1 MQKIKSIIGIV
12 ACLLLI
18 CMFVVVGVLA
28 ASTASVQVSVSVS
41 YTPSVS
47 ANLKVATSDSE
58 SGCYWDGTNSFP
70 ATEAGTGVDNG
81 YVSIVDDETTT
92 TKIPTADDEFLN
104 CDVFGRVT
112 LYIQIEN
119 TSGFAVCSEITL
131 ANNDNPDPVVKI
143 QSVENVYLE
152 AKTEGESTNIK
163 IAKVVLSSVK
173 TTVGGSATLN
183 VAIIRCDGVDGASS
197 YLPDLLYS
205 VDFSKD
211 ESTFKN
217 VISKSATNIN
227 FNAYTVANINF
238 TNEDPNVYTIT
249 STSTSTFYL
258 KITNTSQS
266 IIYYKLGTGTF
277 KPIGV
282 GVTSDA
288 IKVSTSTETLTLSD
302 SSDSNA

>member
-18 CMFVVVGVLA
+18 CMFLVIGVLA
-28 ASTASVQVSVSVS
+28 ASTASVQVSVSVN

-47 ANLKVATSDSE
+47 ANLKVATSDSK

-70 ATEAGTGVDNG
+70 TNEASSDVNG
-81 YVSIVDDETTT
+81 YVSIANDGT
-92 TKIPTADDEFLN
+92 TKIPTTEGSYLN
-104 CDVFGRVT
+104 CDVFGRVA

-131 ANNDNPDPVVKI
+131 ANDDSTSIEI

-152 AKTEGESTNIK
+152 AKPEGESTEANMK
-163 IAKVVLSSVK
+163 IAKVVLSSVT
-173 TTVGGSATLN
+173 TTVGANAILN
-183 VAIIRCDGVDGASS
+183 VDIIRCDGAEGESS
-197 YLPDLLYS
+197 YLPNLLYS

-211 ESTFKN
+211 NSTFKN

-227 FNAYTVANINF
+227 LNAYTVAKINF
-238 TNEDPNVYTIT
+238 TNEDPNVYTII
-249 STSTSTFYL
+249 STDSTFYL

-266 IIYYKLGTGTF
+266 TIYYKVGSGEF
-277 KPIGV
+277 ISIGV
-282 GVTSDA
+282 GATSSV
-288 IKVSTSTETLTLSD
+288 ITINTSTESLTLS
-302 SSDSNA
+302 STGA

>member
-18 CMFVVVGVLA
+18 CMFLVVGVLA
-28 ASTASVQVSVSVS
+28 ASTASVQVSVSVN

-70 ATEAGTGVDNG
+70 TNEASSGVNG
-81 YVSIVDDETTT
+81 YVSIANDGT
-92 TKIPTADDEFLN
+92 TKIPTTEGSYLN
-104 CDVFGRVT
+104 CDVFGRVA

-131 ANNDNPDPVVKI
+131 ANDDSTSIEI

-152 AKTEGESTNIK
+152 AKPEGESTEANMK
-163 IAKVVLSSVK
+163 IAKVVLSSVT
-173 TTVGGSATLN
+173 TTVGANAILN
-183 VAIIRCDGVDGASS
+183 VDIIRCDGAEGESS
-197 YLPDLLYS
+197 YLPNLLYS

-211 ESTFKN
+211 NSTFKN

-227 FNAYTVANINF
+227 LNAYTVAKINF

-249 STSTSTFYL
+249 STVSPFYL
-258 KITNTSQS
+258 KITNTSES
-266 IIYYKLGTGTF
+266 IIYYKVGSGEF
-277 KPIGV
+277 ISIGV
-282 GVTSDA
+282 GATSSV
-288 IKVSTSTETLTLSD
+288 ITINTSTESLTLS
-302 SSDSNA
+302 STGA

>member
-18 CMFVVVGVLA
+18 CMFLVVGVLA
-28 ASTASVQVSVSVS
+28 ASTASVQVSVSVN

-70 ATEAGTGVDNG
+70 TNEASSGVNG
-81 YVSIVDDETTT
+81 YVSIANDGT
-92 TKIPTADDEFLN
+92 TKIPTTEGSYLN
-104 CDVFGRVT
+104 CDVFGRVA

-131 ANNDNPDPVVKI
+131 ANDDSTSIEI

-152 AKTEGESTNIK
+152 AKPEGESTEANMK
-163 IAKVVLSSVK
+163 IAKVVLSSVT
-173 TTVGGSATLN
+173 TTVGANAVLN
-183 VAIIRCDGVDGASS
+183 VDIIRCDGAEGESS
-197 YLPDLLYS
+197 YLPNLLYS

-211 ESTFKN
+211 NSTFKN

-227 FNAYTVANINF
+227 LNAYTVAKINF

-249 STSTSTFYL
+249 STVSPFYL
-258 KITNTSQS
+258 KITNTSES
-266 IIYYKLGTGTF
+266 SIYYKVGSGEFISIDVGTSSVIT
-277 KPIGV
+277 IN
-282 GVTSDA
+282 
-288 IKVSTSTETLTLSD
+288 TSTESLTLS
-302 SSDSNA
+302 STGA

>member
-18 CMFVVVGVLA
+18 CMFLVVGVLA
-28 ASTASVQVSVSVS
+28 ASTASVQVSVSVN

-58 SGCYWDGTNSFP
+58 SGCYWDGTNSFL
-70 ATEAGTGVDNG
+70 TNEASSDVNG
-81 YVSIVDDETTT
+81 YVSIANDGT
-92 TKIPTADDEFLN
+92 TKIPTTEGSYLN
-104 CDVFGRVT
+104 CDVFGRVA

-131 ANNDNPDPVVKI
+131 ANDDSTSIEI

-152 AKTEGESTNIK
+152 AKPEGESTEANMK
-163 IAKVVLSSVK
+163 VAKVVLSSVT
-173 TTVGGSATLN
+173 TTVGANAILN
-183 VAIIRCDGVDGASS
+183 VDIIRCDGAEGESS
-197 YLPDLLYS
+197 YLPNLLYS

-211 ESTFKN
+211 NSTFKN

-227 FNAYTVANINF
+227 LNAYTVAKINF

-249 STSTSTFYL
+249 STSPFYL
-258 KITNTSQS
+258 KITNTSES
-266 IIYYKLGTGTF
+266 SIYYKVGSGEF
-277 KPIGV
+277 ISIGV
-282 GVTSDA
+282 GATSSV
-288 IKVSTSTETLTLSD
+288 ITINTSTESLTLS
-302 SSDSNA
+302 STGA

>member
-18 CMFVVVGVLA
+18 CMFLVVGVLA

-70 ATEAGTGVDNG
+70 TNEASSGVDGNG
-81 YVSIVDDETTT
+81 YVSIANDGT
-92 TKIPTADDEFLN
+92 TKIPTTEGSYLN
-104 CDVFGRVT
+104 CDVFGRVA

-131 ANNDNPDPVVKI
+131 ANDDSTSIKI

-152 AKTEGESTNIK
+152 AKPEGESTVANMK
-163 IAKVVLSSVK
+163 VAKVVLSSVT
-173 TTVGGSATLN
+173 TTVGASAILN
-183 VAIIRCDGVDGASS
+183 VDIIRCDGAEGESS

-211 ESTFKN
+211 NSTFKN

-227 FNAYTVANINF
+227 FNAYTVAKINF

-249 STSTSTFYL
+249 STVSPFYL

-266 IIYYKLGTGTF
+266 TIYYKLGSGTF
-277 KPIGV
+277 TAIDV
-282 GVTSDA
+282 GATSSV
-288 IKVSTSTETLTLSD
+288 ITINTSTESLTLS
-302 SSDSNA
+302 STGA

>member
-18 CMFVVVGVLA
+18 CMFLVVGVLA
-28 ASTASVQVSVSVS
+28 ASTASVQVSVSVN

-70 ATEAGTGVDNG
+70 TNEASSDVNG
-81 YVSIVDDETTT
+81 YVSIANDGT
-92 TKIPTADDEFLN
+92 TKIPTTEGSYLN
-104 CDVFGRVT
+104 CDVFGRVA

-131 ANNDNPDPVVKI
+131 ANDDSTSIEI

-152 AKTEGESTNIK
+152 AKPEGESTEANMK
-163 IAKVVLSSVK
+163 VAKVVLSSVT
-173 TTVGGSATLN
+173 TTVGANAILN
-183 VAIIRCDGVDGASS
+183 VDIIRCDGAEGESS
-197 YLPDLLYS
+197 YLPNLLYS

-211 ESTFKN
+211 NSTFKN

-227 FNAYTVANINF
+227 LNAYTVAKINF

-249 STSTSTFYL
+249 STVSPFYL
-258 KITNTSQS
+258 KITNTSES
-266 IIYYKLGTGTF
+266 IIYYKVGSGEF
-277 KPIGV
+277 ISIGV
-282 GVTSDA
+282 GATSSV
-288 IKVSTSTETLTLSD
+288 ITINTSTESLTLS
-302 SSDSNA
+302 STGA

>member
-18 CMFVVVGVLA
+18 CMFLIVGVLA
-28 ASTASVQVSVSVS
+28 ASTASVQVSVSVN

-70 ATEAGTGVDNG
+70 TNEASSDVNG
-81 YVSIVDDETTT
+81 YVSIANDGT
-92 TKIPTADDEFLN
+92 TKIPTTEGSYLN
-104 CDVFGRVT
+104 CDVFGRVA

-131 ANNDNPDPVVKI
+131 ANDDSTSIEI

-152 AKTEGESTNIK
+152 AKPEGESTEANMK
-163 IAKVVLSSVK
+163 IAKVVLSSVT
-173 TTVGGSATLN
+173 TTVGANAILN
-183 VAIIRCDGVDGASS
+183 VDIIRCDGAEGESS
-197 YLPDLLYS
+197 YLPNLLYS

-211 ESTFKN
+211 NSTFKN

-227 FNAYTVANINF
+227 LNAYTVAKINF

-249 STSTSTFYL
+249 STVSPFYL
-258 KITNTSQS
+258 KITNTSES
-266 IIYYKLGTGTF
+266 IIYYKVGSGEF
-277 KPIGV
+277 ISIGV
-282 GVTSDA
+282 GATSSV
-288 IKVSTSTETLTLSD
+288 ITINTSTESLTLS
-302 SSDSNA
+302 STGA

>member
-18 CMFVVVGVLA
+18 CMFLVVGILA
-28 ASTASVQVSVSVS
+28 ASTASVQVSVSVN

-70 ATEAGTGVDNG
+70 TNEASSGVDGNG
-81 YVSIVDDETTT
+81 YVSIANDGT
-92 TKIPTADDEFLN
+92 TKIPTTEGSFLN
-104 CDVFGRVT
+104 CDVFGRVA

-131 ANNDNPDPVVKI
+131 ANDDSTSIEI

-152 AKTEGESTNIK
+152 AKPEGESTEANMK
-163 IAKVVLSSVK
+163 VAKVVLSSVT
-173 TTVGGSATLN
+173 TTVGANAILN
-183 VAIIRCDGVDGASS
+183 VDIIRCDGAEGESS
-197 YLPDLLYS
+197 YLPNLLYS

-211 ESTFKN
+211 NSTFKN

-227 FNAYTVANINF
+227 LNAYTVAKINF

-249 STSTSTFYL
+249 STVSPFYL
-258 KITNTSQS
+258 KITNTSES
-266 IIYYKLGTGTF
+266 IIYYKVGSGEF
-277 KPIGV
+277 ISIGV
-282 GVTSDA
+282 GATSSV
-288 IKVSTSTETLTLSD
+288 ITINTSTESLTLS
-302 SSDSNA
+302 STGA

>member
-18 CMFVVVGVLA
+18 CMFLIVGVLA
-28 ASTASVQVSVSVS
+28 ASTASVQVSVSVN

-47 ANLKVATSDSE
+47 ANLKVATSDSK

-70 ATEAGTGVDNG
+70 TNEASSGVNG
-81 YVSIVDDETTT
+81 YVSIANDETR
-92 TKIPTADDEFLN
+92 IPTTEGSYLN

-131 ANNDNPDPVVKI
+131 KNDDDSVVKI

-152 AKTEGESTNIK
+152 AKPEGESTEAKNMK
-163 IAKVVLSSVK
+163 VAKVVLSSVT
-173 TTVGGSATLN
+173 TTVGADATLN
-183 VAIIRCDGVDGASS
+183 VDIIRCDGVEGAS
-197 YLPDLLYS
+197 YIPELLYS

-211 ESTFKN
+211 NSTFKN

-227 FNAYTVANINF
+227 LNAYTVAKINF

-249 STSTSTFYL
+249 STVSSFYL
-258 KITNTSQS
+258 KITNTSES
-266 IIYYKLGTGTF
+266 IIYYKLGSGNFTEIEKGA
-277 KPIGV
+277 
-282 GVTSDA
+282 TSEV
-288 IKVSTSTETLTLSD
+288 IKVSASTVILTLSD
-302 SSDSNA
+302 SNT

>member
-12 ACLLLI
+12 AGLLLI
-18 CMFVVVGVLA
+18 CMFLVVGVLA
-28 ASTASVQVSVSVS
+28 ASTASVQVSVSVN

-70 ATEAGTGVDNG
+70 TNEASSDVNG
-81 YVSIVDDETTT
+81 YVSIANDGT
-92 TKIPTADDEFLN
+92 TKIPTTEGSYLN

-131 ANNDNPDPVVKI
+131 ANDDDSVVKI

-152 AKTEGESTNIK
+152 EKPEGNSTDKNMK
-163 IAKVVLSSVK
+163 VAKVVLSSVA
-173 TTVGGSATLN
+173 TTSGKSATLN
-183 VAIIRCDGVDGASS
+183 VDIIRCDGVDGSSS
-197 YLPDLLYS
+197 YLTDLLYS

-211 ESTFKN
+211 KSTFKN

-227 FNAYTVANINF
+227 FNAYTVAKINF
-238 TNEDPNVYTIT
+238 TNEDQDPKDPKDPNVYTIT
-249 STSTSTFYL
+249 STSPFYL

-266 IIYYKLGTGTF
+266 DICYKLGSKTDTIVAGATPIVIEVSDSTG
-277 KPIGV
+277 I
-282 GVTSDA
+282 
-288 IKVSTSTETLTLSD
+288 LTLSK
-302 SSDSNA
+302 SNT

>member
-18 CMFVVVGVLA
+18 CMFLVIGVLA
-28 ASTASVQVSVSVS
+28 ASTASVQVSVSVN

-70 ATEAGTGVDNG
+70 TNEASSDVNG
-81 YVSIVDDETTT
+81 YVSIANDGT
-92 TKIPTADDEFLN
+92 TKIPTTEGSYLN
-104 CDVFGRVT
+104 CDVFGRVA

-131 ANNDNPDPVVKI
+131 ANDDSTSIEI

-152 AKTEGESTNIK
+152 AKPEGESTEANMK
-163 IAKVVLSSVK
+163 VAKVVLSSVT
-173 TTVGGSATLN
+173 TTVGANAILN
-183 VAIIRCDGVDGASS
+183 VDIIRCDGAEGESS
-197 YLPDLLYS
+197 YLPNLLYS

-211 ESTFKN
+211 NSTFKN

-227 FNAYTVANINF
+227 LNAYTVAKINF

-249 STSTSTFYL
+249 STVSPFYL
-258 KITNTSQS
+258 KITNTSES
-266 IIYYKLGTGTF
+266 IIYYKVGSGEF
-277 KPIGV
+277 ISIGV
-282 GVTSDA
+282 GATSSV
-288 IKVSTSTETLTLSD
+288 ITINTSTESLTLS
-302 SSDSNA
+302 STGA

>member
-18 CMFVVVGVLA
+18 CMFLVVGVLA
-28 ASTASVQVSVSVS
+28 ASTASVQVSVSVN

-70 ATEAGTGVDNG
+70 TNEASSDVNG
-81 YVSIVDDETTT
+81 YVSIANDGT
-92 TKIPTADDEFLN
+92 TKIPTTEGSYLN
-104 CDVFGRVT
+104 CDVFGRVA

-131 ANNDNPDPVVKI
+131 ANDDSTSIKI

-152 AKTEGESTNIK
+152 AKPEGESTEANMK
-163 IAKVVLSSVK
+163 IAKVVLSSVT
-173 TTVGGSATLN
+173 TTVGANAILN
-183 VAIIRCDGVDGASS
+183 VDIIRCDGAEGESS
-197 YLPDLLYS
+197 YLPNLLYS

-211 ESTFKN
+211 NSTFKN

-227 FNAYTVANINF
+227 LNAYTVAKINF

-249 STSTSTFYL
+249 STVSPFYL
-258 KITNTSQS
+258 KITNTSES
-266 IIYYKLGTGTF
+266 SIYYKVGSGEF
-277 KPIGV
+277 ISIGV
-282 GVTSDA
+282 GATSSV
-288 IKVSTSTETLTLSD
+288 ITINTSTESLTLS
-302 SSDSNA
+302 STGA